1 MPTIALLVL
10 SLLWGS
16 TFYFTKLLLPEFHPI
31 SIVFFRCLFGAILL
45 MPLLFIGK
53 GYKELSRK
61 KIYLLA
67 GIPLLSAGV
76 PWIIMSSSL
85 RHLDTTVSAVLN
97 ATGPIFGVLLT
108 LFVMKGHVEKQ
119 EKVSVAVGFTGI
131 FIAFLFGPSSVG
143 DVQFTSALMLLLAV
157 SLYALSAVLTNRFLH
172 GYSVVTLSFVT
183 MVMGT
188 LFAAPL
194 MLFMEPAS
202 YRGLGEFRN
211 VFLFFMLG
219 AINSGVGN
227 LLYYYIVKSRGAI
240 FALSIT
246 YLMPITTILLGFF
259 LLHEPV
265 GIGTLIALL
274 LVLYSVFL
282 SKRKD
287 VEQ

>member
-1 MPTIALLVL
+1 MP
-10 SLLWGS
+10 
-16 TFYFTKLLLPEFHPI
+16 
-31 SIVFFRCLFGAILL
+31 FFVIT
-45 MPLLFIGK
+45 K
-53 GYKELSRK
+53 GYKEFSWK
-61 KIYLLA
+61 KLPLVT

-85 RHLDTTVSAVLN
+85 RHLDTTISAVLN

-108 LFVMKGHVEKQ
+108 LFLLKGKVKKQ
-119 EKVSVAVGFTGI
+119 EIASVAVGFTGI
-131 FIAFLFGPSSVG
+131 FIAFLFAPSSAG
-143 DVQFTSALMLLLAV
+143 NVQFTSALMLLLAV
-157 SLYALSAVLTNRFLH
+157 GLYALSAVLTNRFLG
-172 GYSVVTLSFVT
+172 GYSVVTLSFAT

-188 LFAAPL
+188 LFATPL
-194 MLFMEPAS
+194 MLLVEPAS
-202 YRGLGEFRN
+202 YRGIYEFRN
-211 VFLFFMLG
+211 VFVFFMLG

-227 LLYYYIVKSRGAI
+227 LLYYYIVKSGGPI

-246 YLMPITTILLGFF
+246 YLMPLTTILLGFF